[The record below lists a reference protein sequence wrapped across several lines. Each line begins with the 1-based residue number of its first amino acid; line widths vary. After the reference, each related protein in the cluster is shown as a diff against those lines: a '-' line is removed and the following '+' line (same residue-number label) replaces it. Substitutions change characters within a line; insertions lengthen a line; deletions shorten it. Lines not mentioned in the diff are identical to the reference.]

1 MPCAQERKKSFVWKK
16 RPPLRPYAEQQEA
29 SYCVKHVSS
38 FHINQACEQN
48 VCAGRDKK
56 RQAAQIWSLGY
67 SSTPPPLS
75 IHSPHFNCHCLPI
88 ATAHTVPIM
97 TVPYNA
103 AIALDLSFNDPPS
116 VNLYCTAFLSHRSL
130 SAPLACGRIN
140 WGEINWPQI
149 FQAWPMRYV
158 KHRVSHLRCW
168 FDYWLIALYS
178 SMCAISVKSL
188 LATHMTVTF
197 N

>member
-1 MPCAQERKKSFVWKK
+1 MCTREKKKLYMK
-16 RPPLRPYAEQQEA
+16 EKAPLRPYAEQQEA

-116 VNLYCTAFLSHRSL
+116 VNLLLHCFLISQIFIQLHLPADALIGERLIDHRSFRHDL
-130 SAPLACGRIN
+130 
-140 WGEINWPQI
+140 
-149 FQAWPMRYV
+149 
-158 KHRVSHLRCW
+158 
-168 FDYWLIALYS
+168 
-178 SMCAISVKSL
+178 CA
-188 LATHMTVTF
+188 M
-197 N
+197 